1 MQVTTIGLDLA
12 KNIFQVHGI
21 SSDGNVSFNR
31 SLRRA
36 QLLAFFEKLEPCLIG
51 MEACGSSHH
60 WARQFQK
67 LGHKVRLMPAMYVK
81 AYVKRGKS
89 DAIDAE
95 AICEAVTRPTMRFV
109 AIKTEEQQ
117 GVLFLHRARDMV
129 VRQRTQLSNML
140 RGLLGEFGIV
150 IAQGVGSAIKFAKA
164 VLDGDR
170 PNIPEVAVDVLV
182 NLSNQIVALHLRIL
196 WYEKRMQLEARKD
209 PRIMLLRTI
218 PGIGPITASAIVATA
233 GDGHQFRNGREFA
246 AWLGLT
252 PLNRSSGGK
261 ERLGRISKMGDRYV
275 RRLLGGGYDVAPQ
288 ADEGQ
293 SRPRRSMGHRS
304 IRAQN
309 TTSGDGCDGQQN
321 GAHRLGS
328 PHTQRTLQAPRGV
341 KGETEQQRRKT
352 IEMMEQCQP
361 VSQDTPSNVRDTS
374 LLSAK
379 EFGTWSAETIRASG
393 QVRRANRPDT
403 RPHLTIVQISSKISC
418 YAGDIH
424 TRHSLHLRK
433 RAASEGACGS
443 LS

>member
-1 MQVTTIGLDLA
+1 MQVTTVGLDLA
-12 KNIFQVHGI
+12 KNIFQIHGI
-21 SSDGNVSFNR
+21 TSDGTVAFNR

-67 LGHKVRLMPAMYVK
+67 LGHEVRLMPAMYVK

-109 AIKTEEQQ
+109 AIKTKKQQ
-117 GVLFLHRARDMV
+117 GVLFLHRARDIV

-150 IAQGVGSAIKFAKA
+150 IAQGIGSAIKFAKA
-164 VLDGDR
+164 VLDGDQ

-209 PRIMLLRTI
+209 PRVMLLRTI

-233 GDGHQFRNGREFA
+233 GDGHQFRSGREFA

-261 ERLGRISKMGDRYV
+261 ERFGRISKMGDRYV
-275 RRLLGGGYDVAPQ
+275 RRLLVA
-288 ADEGQ
+288 GMT
-293 SRPRRSMGHRS
+293 SRLRQMKVNPDRVDPWAVALLERKSPRLATVAM
-304 IRAQN
+304 AN
-309 TTSGDGCDGQQN
+309 
-321 GAHRLGS
+321 
-328 PHTQRTLQAPRGV
+328 
-341 KGETEQQRRKT
+341 KT
-352 IEMMEQCQP
+352 ARIVWAVLTRNE
-361 VSQDTPSNVRDTS
+361 RY
-374 LLSAK
+374 
-379 EFGTWSAETIRASG
+379 
-393 QVRRANRPDT
+393 
-403 RPHLTIVQISSKISC
+403 RPH
-418 YAGDIH
+418 
-424 TRHSLHLRK
+424 
-433 RAASEGACGS
+433 AA
-443 LS
+443 

>member
-1 MQVTTIGLDLA
+1 MQVTTVGLDLA
-12 KNIFQVHGI
+12 KNIFQIHGI
-21 SSDGNVSFNR
+21 TSDGTVAFNR

-60 WARQFQK
+60 WARQFQI
-67 LGHKVRLMPAMYVK
+67 LGHEVRLMPAMYVK

-164 VLDGDR
+164 VLDGDQ
-170 PNIPEVAVDVLV
+170 PNIPNVAVDVLG
-182 NLSNQIVALHLRIL
+182 NLSNQIVALHQRIL
-196 WYEKRMQLEARKD
+196 WYEKRMQLEARND
-209 PRIMLLRTI
+209 PRVMLLRTI

-252 PLNRSSGGK
+252 PLKQSSGGK

-275 RRLLGGGYDVAPQ
+275 RRLLVA
-288 ADEGQ
+288 GMT
-293 SRPRRSMGHRS
+293 SRLRQMKVNPDRVDPWAIALLERKSL
-304 IRAQN
+304 
-309 TTSGDGCDGQQN
+309 
-321 GAHRLGS
+321 RLA
-328 PHTQRTLQAPRGV
+328 TVAMAN
-341 KGETEQQRRKT
+341 KT
-352 IEMMEQCQP
+352 ARIVWAVLTRNE
-361 VSQDTPSNVRDTS
+361 RY
-374 LLSAK
+374 
-379 EFGTWSAETIRASG
+379 
-393 QVRRANRPDT
+393 RPYT
-403 RPHLTIVQISSKISC
+403 
-418 YAGDIH
+418 A
-424 TRHSLHLRK
+424 
-433 RAASEGACGS
+433 
-443 LS
+443 

>member
-1 MQVTTIGLDLA
+1 MQITSVGLDLA

-21 SSDGNVSFNR
+21 TSDGTVAFNR

-67 LGHKVRLMPAMYVK
+67 LGHEVRLMPAMYVK

-150 IAQGVGSAIKFAKA
+150 IAQGIGSAIKFAKT
-164 VLDGDR
+164 VLDDVQ

-182 NLSNQIVALHLRIL
+182 NLSNQMVALHLRIL

-209 PRIMLLRTI
+209 PRVMLLRTI

-233 GDGHQFRNGREFA
+233 GDGHQFRSGREFA

-275 RRLLGGGYDVAPQ
+275 RRLLVA
-288 ADEGQ
+288 GMT
-293 SRPRRSMGHRS
+293 SRLRQMKV
-304 IRAQN
+304 N
-309 TTSGDGCDGQQN
+309 
-321 GAHRLGS
+321 
-328 PHTQRTLQAPRGV
+328 
-341 KGETEQQRRKT
+341 
-352 IEMMEQCQP
+352 
-361 VSQDTPSNVRDTS
+361 
-374 LLSAK
+374 
-379 EFGTWSAETIRASG
+379 
-393 QVRRANRPDT
+393 PD
-403 RPHLTIVQISSKISC
+403 RVDP
-418 YAGDIH
+418 
-424 TRHSLHLRK
+424 
-433 RAASEGACGS
+433 
-443 LS
+443 